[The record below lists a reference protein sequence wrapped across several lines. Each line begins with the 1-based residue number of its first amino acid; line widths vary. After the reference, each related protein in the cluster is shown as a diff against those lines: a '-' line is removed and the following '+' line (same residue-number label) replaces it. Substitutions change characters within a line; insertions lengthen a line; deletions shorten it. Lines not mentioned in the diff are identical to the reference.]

1 MPDTSPLK
9 RTVDTEQ
16 EPLGALA
23 TGSNSVRAPF
33 TGTVSRV
40 SYTANAA
47 VTGAASPASR
57 TLSLINHGQ
66 AGVGTAVVA
75 QLSLVAGVNL
85 VAYDER
91 NLGLSGTPA
100 DLAVVEGDI
109 LEFRSAPVGGTGLAD
124 PGGTAIIEFSR
135 G

>member
-1 MPDTSPLK
+1 MPDTAPLK
-9 RTVDTEQ
+9 RTLDVEQ

-23 TGSNSVRAPF
+23 TGANSVRAPF
-33 TGTVSRV
+33 AGTVSRV
-40 SYTANAA
+40 SYLPTAS

-66 AGVGTAVVA
+66 SGGGTTVVA
-75 QLSLVAGVNL
+75 SLALVGGVNL
-85 VAYDER
+85 VAFDER
-91 NLGLSGTPA
+91 TLTLSGTA
-100 DLAVVEGDI
+100 SDLVVAEGDI

-124 PGGTAIIEFSR
+124 PGGTATVEFSR